1 MDRRSPP
8 RLRICLALGL
18 VLALLAP
25 PALADLCPP
34 VPLDPP
40 ALPAVSAALR
50 ARQPI
55 TITAFGSSS
64 TRGSG
69 ASDETASYP
78 ARLEA
83 ALRAFL
89 PGVTLR
95 VFNRGVGGE
104 DAAEMLARLDA
115 DVIADRPQLVIWQA
129 GGNGALRG
137 RDPEQF
143 GVMLREGI
151 ARLHRAGA
159 DVMLM
164 DSQRAPRITAAPS
177 APRFESMMSSVART
191 ARAALFPR
199 GRLMDSWAAA
209 GVPHA
214 ELLIADGLHHN
225 DRGYACVAEALARN
239 LLAAL
244 ADPALHT
251 TRGPFLTGR

>member
-1 MDRRSPP
+1 MVRRRAYFSRF
-8 RLRICLALGL
+8 RLTLGL
-18 VLALLAP
+18 VLATLAM
-25 PALADLCPP
+25 PALANSCPP

-40 ALPAVSAALR
+40 ALPGVTAALR
-50 ARQPI
+50 ALQPL

-69 ASDETASYP
+69 ASDEAASYP
-78 ARLEA
+78 ARLEG
-83 ALRAFL
+83 ALRAAL

-95 VFNRGVGGE
+95 VLNRGVGGE

-129 GGNGALRG
+129 GGNGAMRG

-143 GVMLREGI
+143 GAMLRQGI

-164 DSQRAPRITAAPS
+164 DSQRAPRIAAAPS
-177 APRFESMMSSVART
+177 APRFEAMMASVART

-199 GRLMDSWAAA
+199 GRVMDAWAAA
-209 GVPHA
+209 GVPPS
-214 ELLIADGLHHN
+214 ELLIDDGLHHN
-225 DRGYACVAEALARN
+225 DRGYACVADALAQN

-244 ADPALHT
+244 ADPALQT
-251 TRGPFLTGR
+251 TPAHFRTGR